1 VSTLLSVSAVA
12 ACGDDGGKSPDAQV
26 IDVGFNKPSAAVHAH
41 METSP
46 GVWSDL
52 GVANLAVK
60 RYSESEKFHKLAIS
74 RCSELGIQEQC
85 SMGNL
90 TQNLGSCY
98 LWSEDLEKA
107 KETIS
112 LALSQTNKNR
122 ERALYTY
129 GNLML
134 RLKRYDEALALHKEV
149 LQTYLS
155 DLGPEHP
162 ITADSWHKVG
172 RIFTTADYSGSNL
185 KEAE

>member
-1 VSTLLSVSAVA
+1 
-12 ACGDDGGKSPDAQV
+12 
-26 IDVGFNKPSAAVHAH
+26 
-41 METSP
+41 
-46 GVWSDL
+46 
-52 GVANLAVK
+52 
-60 RYSESEKFHKLAIS
+60 
-74 RCSELGIQEQC
+74 
-85 SMGNL
+85 MGNL

-185 KEAE
+185 KEAERCFRKTLEIMKHPNNIQNSNSEIFVARAKWRLAEVLEQGEEATRLQSEAKEYLSLRFRDNPPKFADTGELFDSLVIYWSR